1 MPELTRR
8 RDPNRAN
15 SWLIYYADVHVGTI
29 ARSIG
34 NPDAV
39 PPWKWSCGIYPGP
52 GDQRGSTAA
61 TFAEARAAFKAAWQD
76 YLPAAPRPTC
86 RPVVTNR
93 HGRRRNTCA
102 SASGCRRTGGRHM
115 AKTTIDPTTRLSSLL
130 GGEY

>member
-29 ARSIG
+29 ARSVD
-34 NPDAV
+34 NPGAV
-39 PPWKWSCGIYPGP
+39 PLWKWSCGIDPGP

-76 YLPAAPRPTC
+76 YLPRCTNPDLQAWRDQQARAAEKYLGLDRDQKW
-86 RPVVTNR
+86 
-93 HGRRRNTCA
+93 RR
-102 SASGCRRTGGRHM
+102 
-115 AKTTIDPTTRLSSLL
+115 
-130 GGEY
+130 